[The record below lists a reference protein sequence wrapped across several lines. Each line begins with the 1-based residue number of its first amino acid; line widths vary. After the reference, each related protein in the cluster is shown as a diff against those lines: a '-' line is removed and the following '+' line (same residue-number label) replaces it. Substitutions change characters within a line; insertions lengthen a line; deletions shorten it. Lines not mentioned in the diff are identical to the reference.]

1 MKTKVTI
8 DALTII
14 FIHILIINN
23 KQSNILRSLDDNI
36 LLKRLIDMDALQ
48 LIMSL
53 MSLENIQIREHAMRL
68 LQVLIYVNEDFKNH
82 FEKSNGYKLLIEK
95 L

>member
-68 LQVLIYVNEDFKNH
+68 LQVLIYVKEDFKNH